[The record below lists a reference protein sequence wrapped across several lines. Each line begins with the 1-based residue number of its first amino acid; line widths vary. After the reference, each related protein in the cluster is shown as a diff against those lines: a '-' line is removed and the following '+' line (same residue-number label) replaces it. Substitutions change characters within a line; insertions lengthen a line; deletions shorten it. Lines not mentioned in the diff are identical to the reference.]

1 MSSKRRAPGVD
12 ITCHF
17 FADLYQS
24 VPGNRSFRFRD
35 STFQFR
41 NVCCHWLHK
50 HGISTQPRKLKSID
64 ALSYLN
70 FYLKRFSNEEEVYF
84 ITNL

>member
-1 MSSKRRAPGVD
+1 MSSKRRAPDVD

-17 FADLYQS
+17 FAVLYQS
-24 VPGNRSFRFRD
+24 VPGNRSFRFGD

-64 ALSYLN
+64 ALQYLN
-70 FYLKRFSNEEEVYF
+70 FYLKRFPNEDEVYV
-84 ITNL
+84 IINE